1 MTTVPGVGR
10 LSGELVDLITER
22 VVTADGAA
30 GRADVILE
38 LVNCVQEAVSWR
50 LEPVGDAD
58 EEASMAAIRLAAQQH
73 RMRMRRRGRP

>member
-38 LVNCVQEAVSWR
+38 LVNCVQEAVSRR

-73 RMRMRRRGRP
+73 RMRMRWRGRP